1 MIQIRLSHPFPHPQ
15 PSLFPPPQQ
24 QSKIKRSRQLLFP
37 PKQDEPQDPPQP
49 VAAKSLMLKPPK
61 DLFTVYSILGII
73 KCEKIRQYTFFN
85 ICGIICNECRRQEKR
100 RNQMKRIDFERIFDN
115 IRRNQTMVHC
125 ITNYVTINDV
135 ANMILAIGASPIMA
149 DDWMEVR
156 EITSMCDSLVINMGT
171 LKQNTVRSMLLAG
184 KEANQRGHLV
194 VFDPVGVGASRFRK
208 ETAAKLLKQI
218 HFNVIRGNISE
229 IKTLY
234 AKNMAKKTKAVIV
247 ITGKTDLV
255 TDGQQIYLI
264 DNGVLDMSRITGTG
278 CMLDGVIAGFI
289 GANPDQILEAVTTA
303 VSAMGICG
311 EYAKEKA
318 EGTGTLKVHL
328 MDAMSNMNAEW
339 MERSSQIESK
349 C

>member
-15 PSLFPPPQQ
+15 PLLFPPPQQ

-194 VFDPVGVGASRFRK
+194 VFDPVGVGDSEKKQRRNCLSR
-208 ETAAKLLKQI
+208 
-218 HFNVIRGNISE
+218 S
-229 IKTLY
+229 TL
-234 AKNMAKKTKAVIV
+234 T
-247 ITGKTDLV
+247 
-255 TDGQQIYLI
+255 
-264 DNGVLDMSRITGTG
+264 
-278 CMLDGVIAGFI
+278 
-289 GANPDQILEAVTTA
+289 
-303 VSAMGICG
+303 
-311 EYAKEKA
+311 
-318 EGTGTLKVHL
+318 
-328 MDAMSNMNAEW
+328 
-339 MERSSQIESK
+339 
-349 C
+349 